1 MQIITCVWNVK
12 HHGPAE
18 DIVLPRLDLWDMVE
32 TCMMQ
37 TLQRPASVTGVFV
50 FLLLTG
56 RPFVIVCIDT
66 ELDGV
71 IERLVPGAT
80 NGTLI
85 TFQDRAKAIKDA
97 WIVPAIPKI
106 LAAKIQFL
114 GELDK
119 VLPGDCI
126 IATVRDRYPGNGM
139 PESCGCLQPES
150 RDNAVHAN

>member
-1 MQIITCVWNVK
+1 MWLTR
-12 HHGPAE
+12 G
-18 DIVLPRLDLWDMVE
+18 E
-32 TCMMQ
+32 TVHLFDTNAV
-37 TLQRPASVTGVFV
+37 TLEAARVY
-50 FLLLTG
+50 
-56 RPFVIVCIDT
+56 IDA

-71 IERLVPGAT
+71 IERLVPGA

-97 WIVPAIPKI
+97 WIVAAIPKI
-106 LAAKIQFL
+106 LAAKIQLL

-150 RDNAVHAN
+150 RVNAVHTN